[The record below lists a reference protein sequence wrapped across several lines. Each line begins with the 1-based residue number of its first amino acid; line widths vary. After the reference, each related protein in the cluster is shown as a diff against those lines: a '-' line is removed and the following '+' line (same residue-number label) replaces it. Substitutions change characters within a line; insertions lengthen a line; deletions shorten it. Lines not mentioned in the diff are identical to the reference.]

1 MRIVLM
7 TLYKQA
13 LRRAS
18 RAMFNARLIALAID
32 VDLPHCDA
40 PHRRKPAKMLQPRHA
55 QAKRPPGAAFGT
67 TTAAA
72 NRSVGETDVRPD
84 AVDRLRGRRPEIPAR
99 PEQVDLHALA
109 AGPGVPKFLRVEG
122 ALGGARQLVERNAQ
136 MPAENHRQN
145 VARHGLAA
153 THRGGEGRGQ
163 NLAAR

>member
-40 PHRRKPAKMLQPRHA
+40 PHRRKSVKMLQPRHA
-55 QAKRPPGAAFGT
+55 QATKTARRCVRT

-72 NRSVGETDVRPD
+72 NRSVGETDVCPD
-84 AVDRLRGRRPEIPAR
+84 GVDRLRRRRPEIPAR

-109 AGPGVPKFLRVEG
+109 GSPGVPRFLRVEG
-122 ALGGARQLVERNAQ
+122 
-136 MPAENHRQN
+136 
-145 VARHGLAA
+145 
-153 THRGGEGRGQ
+153 
-163 NLAAR
+163 

>member
-40 PHRRKPAKMLQPRHA
+40 PHRRKPVKMLQPRHA
-55 QAKRPPGAAFGT
+55 QATKTPGAASGT

-84 AVDRLRGRRPEIPAR
+84 GVDRLRRRRPEVPIGT
-99 PEQVDLHALA
+99 EQVDLHALA
-109 AGPGVPKFLRVEG
+109 AGPGMPK
-122 ALGGARQLVERNAQ
+122 
-136 MPAENHRQN
+136 
-145 VARHGLAA
+145 
-153 THRGGEGRGQ
+153 
-163 NLAAR
+163 